1 MNINKKKNTQGGF
14 LQLILTI
21 IALVFI
27 MWYFDLNVSG
37 IINWLTTMFR
47 NVLA

>member
-1 MNINKKKNTQGGF
+1 MKNKQGGF
-14 LQLILTI
+14 LQIILFI

-37 IINWLTTMFR
+37 VINWFTTMFR